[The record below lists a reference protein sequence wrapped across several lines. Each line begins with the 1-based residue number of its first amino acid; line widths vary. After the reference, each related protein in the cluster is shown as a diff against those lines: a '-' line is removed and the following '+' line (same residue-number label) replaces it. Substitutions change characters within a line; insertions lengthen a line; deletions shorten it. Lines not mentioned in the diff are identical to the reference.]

1 MKTNNIQPTYAK
13 QRQNVGMHPG
23 ASASDMSSNTNLS
36 DNPDATATSTDANMS
51 DTGLPQRKNI
61 RATFHDYSGGEYF
74 ITICT
79 QDKRRYFG
87 SITDGIMNFTTLG
100 KYAHDALETLHTH
113 YSYVEVPMFV
123 IMPNH
128 IHAIINIAEPKDK
141 GISIP
146 EIRMILGVVVGGYKQ
161 SVTRFAR
168 RNNIEF
174 GWQKRYHDHI
184 IRGVKD
190 RDLIAAYIET
200 NVQRWDSDC
209 YHEQRSDVWPKDK

>member
-1 MKTNNIQPTYAK
+1 
-13 QRQNVGMHPG
+13 
-23 ASASDMSSNTNLS
+23 
-36 DNPDATATSTDANMS
+36 
-51 DTGLPQRKNI
+51 
-61 RATFHDYSGGEYF
+61 
-74 ITICT
+74 
-79 QDKRRYFG
+79 
-87 SITDGIMNFTTLG
+87 MNFTTLG

-174 GWQKRYHDHI
+174 GWQKRYPDHI
-184 IRGVKD
+184 IRGAKD

-209 YHEQRSDVWPKDK
+209 YHEQ